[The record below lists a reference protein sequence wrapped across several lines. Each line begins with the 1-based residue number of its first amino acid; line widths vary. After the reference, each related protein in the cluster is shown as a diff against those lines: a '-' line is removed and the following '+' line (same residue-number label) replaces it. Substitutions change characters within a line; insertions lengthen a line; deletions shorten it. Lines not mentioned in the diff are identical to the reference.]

1 MGPPEAGGHD
11 KIYGG
16 DDALEQK
23 LVGGPYNDKI
33 WSGNRVLNSLIIYG
47 DKEDPEGIL
56 PTMNAPPNSGDALP
70 LVEYPETFNKY
81 DGDDWIDVGDENE
94 SVRVYG

>member
-1 MGPPEAGGHD
+1 MNGWKLGPPESGGHD

-16 DDALEQK
+16 DDIFSQT

-33 WSGNRVLNSLIIYG
+33 FSGDRVQDEILIYG
-47 DKEDPEGIL
+47 DKEDPGADI
-56 PTMNAPPNSGDALP
+56 PMMNAPLNSGDMLP

-81 DGDDWIDVGDENE
+81 DGNDWIDVGD
-94 SVRVYG
+94 

>member
-16 DDALEQK
+16 DDVFDQYI
-23 LVGGPYNDKI
+23 VGGPYNDKI
-33 WSGNRVLNSLIIYG
+33 WSGDRVEQSITIYG
-47 DKEDPEGIL
+47 DKEDPGGSI
-56 PTMNAPPNSGDALP
+56 PTMNALPNSGDMLP

-81 DGDDWIDVGDENE
+81 DGDDWIDVGDFNNE
-94 SVRVYG
+94 VKVYG